1 MSALSDEFKV
11 KIQYFMPKK
20 LLSRAVGKL
29 AAAEMGQGTAFL
41 IERFIRYYNVCLLYT
56 SPSPRDRS
64 VSRMPSSA

>member
-41 IERFIRYYNVCLLYT
+41 IERLSDTIMST
-56 SPSPRDRS
+56 
-64 VSRMPSSA
+64 